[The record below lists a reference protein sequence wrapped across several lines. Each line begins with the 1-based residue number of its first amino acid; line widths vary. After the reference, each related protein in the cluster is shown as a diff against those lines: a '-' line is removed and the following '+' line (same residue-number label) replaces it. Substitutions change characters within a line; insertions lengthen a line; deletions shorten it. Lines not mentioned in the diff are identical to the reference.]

1 MLLYE
6 PIGLYIIESKI
17 NNYYFIIVGDIVP
30 VLRAIIEVT
39 DWYNLG
45 LKLGIPHHQLER
57 IRRDGYDENDHRR
70 NMISAWLETGH
81 ASWSSLV
88 DALKS
93 PLKTPLIKT
102 EVEVAEQIIK
112 AHPRKYDVAIGI

>member
-1 MLLYE
+1 MA
-6 PIGLYIIESKI
+6 
-17 NNYYFIIVGDIVP
+17 DIVP
-30 VLRAIIEVT
+30 VLTAVNEVT
-39 DWYNLG
+39 DWYTLG
-45 LKLGIPHHQLER
+45 LKLGIPHHQLEG
-57 IRRDGYDENDHRR
+57 IRRDGYDENDRRR

-88 DALKS
+88 DALKH

-112 AHPRKYDVAIGI
+112 DHPRKYDIYILYSHYFN

>member
-1 MLLYE
+1 M
-6 PIGLYIIESKI
+6 
-17 NNYYFIIVGDIVP
+17 GDIVP
-30 VLRAIIEVT
+30 VLTAVNELT

-57 IRRDGYDENDHRR
+57 IRKGGYDENDRQC
-70 NMISAWLETGH
+70 NMISTWLDTGH

-93 PLKTPLIKT
+93 PLKGPLIKT

-112 AHPRKYDVAIGI
+112 DHPCKYDI

>member
-1 MLLYE
+1 M
-6 PIGLYIIESKI
+6 
-17 NNYYFIIVGDIVP
+17 GDIVP
-30 VLRAIIEVT
+30 VLTAVNEVT

-57 IRRDGYDENDHRR
+57 IRKGVHDENDRQC
-70 NMISAWLETGH
+70 NMISAWLDTGH

-93 PLKTPLIKT
+93 PLKSPLIKT

-112 AHPRKYDVAIGI
+112 AHPRKYDI